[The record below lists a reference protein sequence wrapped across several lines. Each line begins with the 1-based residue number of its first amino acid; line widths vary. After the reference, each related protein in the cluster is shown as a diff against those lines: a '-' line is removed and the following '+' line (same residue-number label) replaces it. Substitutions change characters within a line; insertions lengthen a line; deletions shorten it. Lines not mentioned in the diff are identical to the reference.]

1 MFYFYLFHHIFII
14 FVIVYII
21 ISTNAFL
28 PTLHSKSKPT
38 HPPHHPQVVSY
49 IYFTRIIVYLLDAT
63 LPFRLAWVSAAAN
76 EAAALAFYV
85 ACGLQF
91 QPHPHGANPY
101 FALDQEELEMQ
112 SAARERAAA

>member
-1 MFYFYLFHHIFII
+1 M
-14 FVIVYII
+14 
-21 ISTNAFL
+21 
-28 PTLHSKSKPT
+28 
-38 HPPHHPQVVSY
+38 QVVSY

>member
-1 MFYFYLFHHIFII
+1 MASPPEDRIPLGPILGEAGD
-14 FVIVYII
+14 VALRGSDGEGV
-21 ISTNAFL
+21 SL
-28 PTLHSKSKPT
+28 PPNLVGNP
-38 HPPHHPQVVSY
+38 
-49 IYFTRIIVYLLDAT
+49 R
-63 LPFRLAWVSAAAN
+63 
-76 EAAALAFYV
+76 AALAFYV